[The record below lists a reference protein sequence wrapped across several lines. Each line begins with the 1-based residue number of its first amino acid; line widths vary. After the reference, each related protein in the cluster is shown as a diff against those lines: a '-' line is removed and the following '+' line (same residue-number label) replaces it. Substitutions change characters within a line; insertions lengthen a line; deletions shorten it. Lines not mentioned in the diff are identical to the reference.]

1 MNWKYILTVYL
12 KELKDSLR
20 DRRTLISVIVIPTFV
35 MPALFFG
42 VGKIAT
48 GVVSKA
54 REETPVIMVLG
65 GEDSPGVVTGLR
77 QAKKLRVVP
86 TAADWK
92 QQISDKRV
100 RAAVQIPAGF
110 EAGLKA
116 GAADPVVI
124 YNYEGELKS
133 GFAAGE
139 LEKFFRDL
147 ASAPWRRGCR
157 SARCP
162 RRW

>member
-1 MNWKYILTVYL
+1 MNWTHIITVYL

-42 VGKIAT
+42 VGKIASK
-48 GVVSKA
+48 VVDKA
-54 REETPVIMVLG
+54 REETPSVMILG
-65 GEDSPGVVTGLR
+65 GADSPGIVAELN
-77 QAKKLRVVP
+77 ASKKLRVVAP
-86 TAADWK
+86 ADDWK

-100 RAAVQIPAGF
+100 RAAVEIPAGF

-116 GAADPVVI
+116 GVADAVTI

-133 GFAAGE
+133 GLAASE
-139 LEKFFRDL
+139 LEKYFRGLRDRTVTARL
-147 ASAPWRRGCR
+147 DGRAST
-157 SARCP
+157 
-162 RRW
+162 RW